1 MLVVDRRR
9 LRTAPLIRRL
19 PAALHGAGR
28 PSAAAASRPE
38 RRYDV
43 DLIRVLATL
52 AVIVLHTSHLVD
64 KVTPGHTSSGHYIT
78 LVADAAG
85 RFAVPAFFAL
95 AGWAVLVASPPRD
108 GATVG
113 RRLVRIVVPMAVWT
127 AGYIAFVH
135 LNGWYASTP
144 PKTFAVNAIFG
155 QILPAYHL
163 WYLYAYIPLI
173 LLLSIAALVRAGVKP
188 IIPAA
193 IAVLVAVAAASGP
206 AIHGLTGATLP
217 QVRLG
222 AGVLP
227 VGVRRRWCGSTGPA
241 ARTDAVACGGWSRSQ
256 AWPERWCGSR
266 RSSRRRRTAYP

>member
-1 MLVVDRRR
+1 MSQ
-9 LRTAPLIRRL
+9 PLEPAL
-19 PAALHGAGR
+19 SAAALSSTAAVASHRDSR
-28 PSAAAASRPE
+28 PSAAAAAPLGADQPSALHNASRPSAAAAAPLGADQPPALHNASRPSAAAAASHGASRPE

-64 KVTPGHTSSGHYIT
+64 KVTPGHTSSGHYIA

-95 AGWAVLVASPPRD
+95 AGWAVLVASPPRN

-144 PKTFAVNAIFG
+144 PKTFAINAIFG

-173 LLLSIAALVRAGVKP
+173 LLLSIAALLR
-188 IIPAA
+188 PA
-193 IAVLVAVAAASGP
+193 
-206 AIHGLTGATLP
+206 
-217 QVRLG
+217 
-222 AGVLP
+222 
-227 VGVRRRWCGSTGPA
+227 
-241 ARTDAVACGGWSRSQ
+241 
-256 AWPERWCGSR
+256 
-266 RSSRRRRTAYP
+266 